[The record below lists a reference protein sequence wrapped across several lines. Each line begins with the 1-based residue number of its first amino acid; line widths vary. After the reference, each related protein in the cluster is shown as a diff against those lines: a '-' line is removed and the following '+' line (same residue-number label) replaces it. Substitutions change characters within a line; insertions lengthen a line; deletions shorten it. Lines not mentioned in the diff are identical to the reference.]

1 MSRYLVCRIIG
12 EPVEMFGVRLG
23 DAVPV
28 LALTI
33 NGERLEV
40 PAADVT
46 LTADNG
52 ESIGVDTALRPDRSV
67 ILTATVSGE
76 VADVLEAL
84 PRVDDHGY
92 PSEDEI
98 RTIHKQWRRIQERPG
113 RKAAKARRR
122 RAKKRRGW

>member
-1 MSRYLVCRIIG
+1 MGLPRSPLY
-12 EPVEMFGVRLG
+12 MFAGG
-23 DAVPV
+23 AVPV

-33 NGERLEV
+33 DGERQEV

-46 LTADNG
+46 LTADHG
-52 ESIGVDTALRPDRSV
+52 ERVDTAPTPSRSV
-67 ILTATVSGE
+67 IVTATVSGE
-76 VADVLEAL
+76 VADVLDTL